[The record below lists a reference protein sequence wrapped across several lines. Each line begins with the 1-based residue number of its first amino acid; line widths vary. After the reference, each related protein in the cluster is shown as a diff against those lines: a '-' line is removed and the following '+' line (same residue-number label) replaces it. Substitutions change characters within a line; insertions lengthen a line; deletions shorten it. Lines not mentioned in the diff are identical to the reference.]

1 MNLDQKYPALSDLR
15 AAAKKRIPKFVWE
28 YLISAT
34 GSETTPVRN
43 RRQLDKILFMPSILH
58 GEFEPDTR
66 TQTRNCCNRR
76 RSAVHIVDCGLSDP

>member
-58 GEFEPDTR
+58 GEFEPDT
-66 TQTRNCCNRR
+66 
-76 RSAVHIVDCGLSDP
+76 SATLLGERYPLPFGSHLWACQG